1 MICRN
6 CHKEFDR
13 PKLRKTTYEA
23 LYGVAGEFGSRT
35 PVTIEICPYCGDDD
49 IEDESNEEE

>member
-13 PKLRKTTYEA
+13 PKLCKTTSEA
-23 LYGVAGEFGSRT
+23 MYGVAGDFGSRT
-35 PVTIEICPYCGDDD
+35 PVTIEVCPYCDDDD
-49 IEDESNEEE
+49 IEDGEKDGQ